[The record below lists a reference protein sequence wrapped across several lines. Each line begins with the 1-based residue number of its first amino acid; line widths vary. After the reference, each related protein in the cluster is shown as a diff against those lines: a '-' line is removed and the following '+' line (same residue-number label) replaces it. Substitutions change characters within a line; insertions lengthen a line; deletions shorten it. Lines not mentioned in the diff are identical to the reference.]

1 MFILS
6 LLFVLTAA
14 SFGAAQITSEVHTIV
29 FDNRYAVLIGRIS
42 LIDFV
47 FIDVD
52 LELYESPTPDVSV
65 CSLSYISQ
73 R

>member
-14 SFGAAQITSEVHTIV
+14 SFGVAQITSEVHTVV
-29 FDNRYAVLIGRIS
+29 FDNRYAFLIGRIP
-42 LIDFV
+42 LTDFV
-47 FIDVD
+47 FIDVA

-65 CSLSYISQ
+65 CSFSYISQ
-73 R
+73 H